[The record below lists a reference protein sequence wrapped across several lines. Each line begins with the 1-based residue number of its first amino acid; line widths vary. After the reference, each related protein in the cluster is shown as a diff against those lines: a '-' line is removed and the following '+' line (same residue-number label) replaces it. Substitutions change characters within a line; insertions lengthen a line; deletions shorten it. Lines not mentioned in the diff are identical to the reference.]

1 MSVNVCTKSEG
12 IHDEPEISKF
22 MTMGQTTQSA
32 SGLSCHQHR
41 GMKQEWE
48 STADRTGQES
58 GHGKE
63 RRRLVKG
70 KRHKEEVETEGRE
83 EEAYLSQVVDGEG
96 EEENHDG
103 VEKQLAQTN
112 KQASCLQTRLCS
124 EGKHKLVSSSD
135 LFSLTF

>member
-22 MTMGQTTQSA
+22 MTMGQTTQNA

-41 GMKQEWE
+41 GMKQKWV

-58 GHGKE
+58 RYGKE

-70 KRHKEEVETEGRE
+70 KTLTERGE
-83 EEAYLSQVVDGEG
+83 IEA
-96 EEENHDG
+96 
-103 VEKQLAQTN
+103 
-112 KQASCLQTRLCS
+112 R
-124 EGKHKLVSSSD
+124 
-135 LFSLTF
+135 